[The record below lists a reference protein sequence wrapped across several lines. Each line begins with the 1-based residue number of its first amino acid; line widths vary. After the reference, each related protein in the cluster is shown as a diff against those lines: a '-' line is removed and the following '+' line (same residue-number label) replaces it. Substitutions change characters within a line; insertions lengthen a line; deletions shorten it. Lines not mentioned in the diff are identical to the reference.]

1 MKNEW
6 KKVWRLMLGALLFLG
21 AAIGVLELAG
31 IGETVKKYLAGIFIV
46 LLAVF
51 GSMGSM
57 ESNLSSGPE
66 MQDGLVEVTRVVDGD
81 TIIISGERKVRLLG
95 INAPEAG
102 DCFYEESKDALTEL
116 IEGEYVEL
124 KKDVSGMDNFGRLL
138 RYVFLPS
145 GNEYTDDMFVN
156 DYLLREGYA
165 DVEPAS
171 QDRVYRS
178 LFTSSRNQ
186 AVTDRSGMWGACE
199 DREETAETEYPLEGN
214 DQPTDPNCTIKG
226 NISRLNLGKTY
237 FLVGCSNYDKTKIDF
252 SKGEQYFCTEEEAI
266 EAGFTKSGNCR

>member
-1 MKNEW
+1 
-6 KKVWRLMLGALLFLG
+6 MLGILLSLG
-21 AAIGVLELAG
+21 AIIGVLELTGA
-31 IGETVKKYLAGIFIV
+31 GETVRKYLAGLFIV

-51 GSMGSM
+51 GSLSSM
-57 ESNLSSGPE
+57 ESDLASEPE
-66 MQDGLVEVTRVVDGD
+66 TPGGLVEVARVVDGD
-81 TIIISGERKVRLLG
+81 TIIISREEKVRLLG

-102 DCFYEESKDALTEL
+102 DCFYEESRQALAEL
-116 IEGEYVEL
+116 IEGESVEL

-145 GNEYTDDMFVN
+145 GNEYTDDLFVN
-156 DYLLREGYA
+156 QYLLREGYA
-165 DVEPAS
+165 DIEPAS
-171 QDRVYRS
+171 QDRIYRS

-186 AVTDRSGMWGACE
+186 AIMERNGMWGACE
-199 DREETAETEYPLEGN
+199 DREDTAETEYPLEAN

-237 FLVGCSNYDKTKIDF
+237 FFVGCSNYDKVKIDF

-266 EAGFTKSGNCR
+266 AAGFTKSGNCR

>member
-6 KKVWRLMLGALLFLG
+6 QKVGRLMLGITLTLG
-21 AAIGVLELAG
+21 AILGVLTLTG
-31 IGETVKKYLAGIFIV
+31 THETFRKWLAGIFIV
-46 LLAVF
+46 SLAVV
-51 GSMGSM
+51 GSISSM

-95 INAPEAG
+95 INAPESG

-116 IEGEYVEL
+116 IEGEYVGL

-138 RYVFLPS
+138 RYVLLPNS
-145 GNEYTDDMFVN
+145 NEYAKDIIVN
-156 DYLLREGYA
+156 NYLLREGYA

-178 LFTSSRNQ
+178 LFASSRNQ
-186 AVTDRSGMWGACE
+186 AIMERNGMWGACE
-199 DREETAETEYPLEGN
+199 DSGETAETEYPLEGN
-214 DQPTDPNCTIKG
+214 EEPTDPNCTIKG
-226 NISRLNLGKTY
+226 NVSRLNLGKTY
-237 FLVGCSNYDKTKIDF
+237 FLVGCSNYDKTKVDF
-252 SKGEQYFCTEEEAI
+252 SKGERYFCTEEEAI